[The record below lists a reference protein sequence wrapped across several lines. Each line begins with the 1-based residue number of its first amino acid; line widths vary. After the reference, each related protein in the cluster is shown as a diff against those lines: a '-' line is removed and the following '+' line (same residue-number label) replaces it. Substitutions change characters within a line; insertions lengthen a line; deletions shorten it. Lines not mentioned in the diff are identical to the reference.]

1 MPLPDLSSS
10 CKTRSVLAVSSPDT
24 SSPLI
29 VLLISVAV
37 VVLLLVALTA
47 VLLFVRR
54 PLASWLAAKSTP
66 WLQDK
71 LTEPSLYSAPLA
83 SPRSPGA
90 NTEYSAYLHYCL
102 HDSQYVQQR
111 LAPGLQEASPGSRL
125 CLHHRDLQT
134 DTTVGQALARAV
146 QQSRYVSPSSSGN
159 DLLTLLLPSPLQ

>member
-1 MPLPDLSSS
+1 MPFKHWQALHNL
-10 CKTRSVLAVSSPDT
+10 VT

-37 VVLLLVALTA
+37 FVLLLVALTA

-54 PLASWLAAKSTP
+54 LLASWLTAKSTP
-66 WLQDK
+66 WMQDK
-71 LTEPSLYSAPLA
+71 LTKPSLYSAPLA
-83 SPRSPGA
+83 SPRSPGS
-90 NTEYSAYLHYCL
+90 NTKYPAYLDYCL

-146 QQSRYVSPSSSGN
+146 QQSRYVSPPSSGKV
-159 DLLTLLLPSPLQ
+159 LVHSVFASPP